1 VTPVGA
7 SAISPCTQTGATPA
21 NRAAWGTTLDLGGVP
36 KQIMKA
42 GGRGYGHAESWS
54 QSDLISVVTDGMTL
68 RAALLASSVASSSIA
83 RGATGTVETAQPPV
97 DAEAP
102 TTRGPEM
109 EPADWTRLRDHLLAV
124 LLARDAHHDRSD
136 DDLRS
141 AIDALA
147 KDTVAHYPSCFLRK
161 ADGTVAPGVGLAD
174 AYKLRLGRLWE
185 PLPRDAMRKGLAL
198 LPRII
203 GSEPVALAEVTSRLA
218 EAANGELTQAQG
230 ADGPTR

>member
-1 VTPVGA
+1 
-7 SAISPCTQTGATPA
+7 
-21 NRAAWGTTLDLGGVP
+21 
-36 KQIMKA
+36 MKA

-147 KDTVAHYPSCFLRK
+147 KDTAGTELPPVRVADIVAHYPSCFLRK